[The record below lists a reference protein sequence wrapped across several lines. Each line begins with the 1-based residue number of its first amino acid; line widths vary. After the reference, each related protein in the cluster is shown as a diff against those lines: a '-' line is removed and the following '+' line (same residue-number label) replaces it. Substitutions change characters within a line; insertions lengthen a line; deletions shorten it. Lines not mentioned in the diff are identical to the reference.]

1 MNESIINEI
10 CLRHFNKYP
19 DKIKRFEMGYGNY
32 VYKINF
38 NEDRFIVRTSF
49 GKEAYKDMIYWVNK
63 LMPLGLPIPKILS
76 NGIYDDVSYLI
87 LTYIQGED
95 LGNVY
100 NTLSDYEKKM
110 IARDIVGIQ
119 NKVSTLPQ
127 NSGYGY
133 LTSYEDENFNN
144 NWKEVIISHLDRSK
158 NRMKENKIFDYRK
171 VDRIKELLYL
181 YDDYF
186 NNIRPIPFL
195 DDLSSKNILI
205 NKGKV
210 SGVIDFDWIC
220 FGDRIYYI
228 ALTNMALIAFRY
240 DTRYVD
246 YLMKEMKASEIE
258 KDILKLYTLVFCVD
272 FMSEKGMKFK
282 DRVVEVTQNEIE
294 DLNKT
299 YDKIYNELTANF
311 RL

>member
-1 MNESIINEI
+1 M
-10 CLRHFNKYP
+10 
-19 DKIKRFEMGYGNY
+19 
-32 VYKINF
+32 
-38 NEDRFIVRTSF
+38 
-49 GKEAYKDMIYWVNK
+49 
-63 LMPLGLPIPKILS
+63 
-76 NGIYDDVSYLI
+76 
-87 LTYIQGED
+87 TYIQGED

>member
-49 GKEAYKDMIYWVNK
+49 GKESYKDMIYWLNK

-133 LTSYEDENFNN
+133 LTSYEDENFKN

-205 NKGKV
+205 NEGKV

-246 YLMKEMKASEIE
+246 YLMKEIKASEIE